1 MPTVEERLNL
11 LERNNVV
18 LTQKVEELT
27 GQFQFISSQLGS
39 VQRFMHGRFDQIDAR
54 FDKVDARFDK
64 LEGRF
69 DKLEGRFDKL
79 EGRMDRLEGEVV
91 GLRRDLPTIV
101 AETMREVLRE
111 QRSG

>member
-1 MPTVEERLNL
+1 M

-27 GQFQFISSQLGS
+27 GQFQFISSQLTS
-39 VQRFMHGRFDQIDAR
+39 VQRYMHGRFDQIDAR
-54 FDKVDARFDK
+54 FDK
-64 LEGRF
+64 
-69 DKLEGRFDKL
+69 L
-79 EGRMDRLEGEVV
+79 EGRMDRLEGKVDRLEEEVV
-91 GLRRDLPTIV
+91 GLRRDLPGIV

>member
-27 GQFQFISSQLGS
+27 GQFQFISSQLAS
-39 VQRFMHGRFDQIDAR
+39 VQRYMHGRFDQ
-54 FDKVDARFDK
+54 VDARFDQI
-64 LEGRF
+64 
-69 DKLEGRFDKL
+69 DARFDKL
-79 EGRMDRLEGEVV
+79 EGRMDRLEVKVDRLEGEVMS
-91 GLRRDLPTIV
+91 LRRDLPTIV

-111 QRSG
+111 QRPG